1 MWEVSLFGGT
11 TVRVGDRVVSSGQL
25 GGVKPRR
32 LLEALALTPGQ
43 AVSKEVL
50 ADRLWGETPP
60 RSYVATLE
68 SYVCV
73 LRRSVGASGG
83 RVSWLSTAPG
93 GYLLDA
99 RQVRV
104 DLAEARHALR
114 CVQDSETAVAV
125 SLTEAAVGLDEQ
137 GLLVDSAGE
146 HWVDAVRRDF
156 TAKVVAAC
164 VRTAGRCLDEHEL
177 LPAARLAR
185 EALRRDPFAEAAVQ
199 VLLRALTA
207 QGRRSEA
214 IRVFRDFRRVLVDEL
229 GIDPDAETMAAYLEA
244 LRRRGGHTEERRS
257 GESEARLLLELL
269 RQALESSGLPAGAD
283 TDLAMRALARHLH
296 VAA

>member
-1 MWEVSLFGGT
+1 MWEISLFGGT
-11 TVRVGDRVVSSGQL
+11 TVRVGDRVVTGGRL

-32 LLEALALTPGQ
+32 LLEALALTPGR

-50 ADRLWGETPP
+50 ADRLWGENPP

-73 LRRSVGASGG
+73 LRRSVGAPGG
-83 RVSWLSTAPG
+83 RDSWLATTPG
-93 GYLLDA
+93 GYLLDP
-99 RQVRV
+99 RLVSV

-114 CVQDSETAVAV
+114 CAPDSETAVAV
-125 SLTEAAVGLDEQ
+125 RLTEAAVGLDEQ
-137 GLLVDSAGE
+137 GLLVESAGD

-164 VRTAGRCLDEHEL
+164 VHTADRCLDEREL
-177 LPAARLAR
+177 VVAARLAR

-214 IRVFRDFRRVLVDEL
+214 IRVFRDFRRLLVDEL
-229 GIDPDAETMAAYLEA
+229 GIDPDTETLAAYLDV

-269 RQALESSGLPAGAD
+269 RQALESTGLHVGTD